1 MKAPDDND
9 LLRDGKLPED
19 PAEGAGPAPEPP
31 REETTEERAQREQ
44 QEAAAKAEALL
55 NQEAKKRL
63 RAATTILDGLPAR
76 WTHPPP
82 ATSTGLV
89 QLDRVLNGGLRGGD
103 LIALSGAAKA
113 GKSTL
118 AGQIAYEFAKP
129 PGGQSTLGLDAV
141 DEPRGVVIY
150 ISVEMPEHE
159 IVARWITREAFFLTL
174 ERRTPWIS
182 YSAVLYGSAWRNEVT
197 QDPMRNHAI
206 HKTLVDAMH
215 KVGSVVGPSS
225 LPHVFVQRAPSGTTP
240 WDIRRLVRA
249 AREAHAPGAPALLV
263 VDPLQRLFAGGLGQL
278 QGKALDQVNASEV
291 ERVARVAEQL
301 KTIADDDDVAV
312 LFTSDTTKEA
322 VRTSGGSST
331 GLRGS
336 YALNHWATA
345 IFGLHVSADP
355 EELAARLV
363 EGGVVPKNDKGALE
377 ARLRHEAVPGWFE
390 RDSAITELGRRYA
403 FADCSGARNGAESH
417 LLMGYVKGAMT
428 FVEGDST
435 RTMVEV

>member
-19 PAEGAGPAPEPP
+19 PAEGAGPAPAPP
-31 REETTEERAQREQ
+31 REETAEERAQREQ

-55 NQEAKKRL
+55 DEEAKKRL
-63 RAATTILDGLPAR
+63 RPATSILDGLPAR

-129 PGGQSTLGLDAV
+129 LAREADR
-141 DEPRGVVIY
+141 PRGVVIY
-150 ISVEMPEHE
+150 VSVEMPEHE

-174 ERRTPWIS
+174 ARRTPWIS
-182 YSAVLYGSAWRNEVT
+182 YSAVLYGAAWRNEVT
-197 QDPMRNHAI
+197 QEPTRNHAI
-206 HKTLVDAMH
+206 HKTLVDAMD
-215 KVGSVVGPSS
+215 KVGAVIGPST

-240 WDIRRLVRA
+240 WDLRRLVRA
-249 AREAHAPGAPALLV
+249 ARAAHAPGAPALLV
-263 VDPLQRLFAGGLGQL
+263 VDPLQRLFAGALGQL
-278 QGKALDQVNASEV
+278 QGKALDQVNANEV
-291 ERVARVAEQL
+291 DRVARVAEQL

-355 EELAARLV
+355 EELASRLV

-377 ARLRHEAVPGWFE
+377 DRLRNEAVPGWFE
-390 RDSAITELGRRYA
+390 RDSAIGELGRRYA
-403 FADCSGARNGAESH
+403 FADCSGARNGAESP
-417 LLMGYVKGAMT
+417 LLLGYVKGAMT
-428 FVEGDST
+428 FVEGDSA